1 MRFLDKHTSRDKQ
14 FLRLEREQNLLCRA
28 MRDAPVL
35 PLEKPYQLGW
45 TKTYGLEREVLRR
58 PDADAFARVLA
69 VVNRRVWSRERDFIN
84 RDGEAIVLRPRII
97 PPREWERLGWPASH
111 SRLFSY
117 GHWEDEAEPYSRWR
131 KRRLYIGYSVRR
143 LWWLRED
150 VQPRMITHRRVDL
163 PEVRKRLA
171 EIDTYFTHRL
181 GRERLSRL
189 HGHRWNWREFTT
201 VAERRIAEATHFS
214 IET

>member
-1 MRFLDKHTSRDKQ
+1 MRHLDKHTTRDKYL
-14 FLRLEREQNLLCRA
+14 LRLEREQNPLWRA
-28 MRDAPVL
+28 LSEAPVV

-45 TKTYGLEREVLRR
+45 TKTYALERDVLRR
-58 PDADAFARVLA
+58 PDAAVFERVLK
-69 VVNRRVWSRERDFIN
+69 VIN
-84 RDGEAIVLRPRII
+84 RTVLSRTPDFLNRNGDPIVLRPRII

-111 SRLFSY
+111 ARLFSY
-117 GHWEDEAEPYSRWR
+117 GHWEDEAEPLSRWR
-131 KRRLYIGYSVRR
+131 KRRLYIGYVVRR

-163 PEVRKRLA
+163 PEVRKRIA
-171 EIDTYFTHRL
+171 EIDAYFTHHL

-189 HGHRWNWREFTT
+189 HGQKRHWRERTS
-201 VAERRIAEATHFS
+201 VAERRIAEATDPS